1 MLKHV
6 VGLIYRTNETLEDN
20 NNIDRFLVG
29 ITQLPQMK
37 SSSGWLK
44 VSFLVCFQTTQVES
58 NRLSSCIEST
68 LMMDRNDRTPIL
80 SRTPKIDQNYSCINN
95 PTTKSIQL
103 DRAKLSILLSQLNAI
118 HLNVQTRLFLVEP
131 LPPLIRDQQR

>member
-44 VSFLVCFQTTQVES
+44 VSFLVCFQTT
-58 NRLSSCIEST
+58 
-68 LMMDRNDRTPIL
+68 
-80 SRTPKIDQNYSCINN
+80 
-95 PTTKSIQL
+95 
-103 DRAKLSILLSQLNAI
+103 
-118 HLNVQTRLFLVEP
+118 
-131 LPPLIRDQQR
+131 